1 MKKLA
6 LFPSYL
12 TTIVLLT
19 TLALACK
26 TSTKV
31 ASTADQNDISL
42 KFEKLYIEASTQ
54 FSIGNYSVALTQFN
68 KCADLKPQEASVY
81 YQISRIKQKQSE
93 TNDAFQNASKANA
106 LNPTNKFYAYHYGR
120 LLRSNGDYKKA
131 IEILQICINGNPKDE
146 NLFNQLDEIYAIQGE
161 TNKQIALWNQYSNNV
176 GLKSKT
182 GLKLIELY
190 KRINDFQSAHR
201 IYDELKKGAP
211 NKTQFYI
218 DDAKLYESHKDETN
232 AILNYEKAMRL
243 NPNNWE
249 INYALFQFYYSK
261 NDSSKATQNLSAA
274 FQSNTSTF
282 ETELSGTLSILK
294 TTISDSNKASYLTL
308 AANGLVNSYPKN
320 PKALCTAA
328 ELFFKCK
335 NYTASALYYSQATS
349 LDANLYNAWK
359 GAIDCN
365 LILNKLDEAIAITEQ
380 AITFF
385 PNTSDL
391 YETLANAYKQKN
403 DLLKALDAIQLA
415 ERYSFDDLTLGR
427 MLYTK
432 TGYLYQLKKYTEAAQ
447 AIDKCIEI
455 NKTDGALYNV
465 KGNIL
470 FKLNNIEKAVENW
483 QKAKD
488 LGFKNELMNKK
499 IRDKSLYE

>member
-6 LFPSYL
+6 LFPGYL
-12 TTIVLLT
+12 TTIVLIT
-19 TLALACK
+19 TFASACK
-26 TSTKV
+26 TSNKV
-31 ASTADQNDISL
+31 ASTADQNDLSL
-42 KFEKLYIEASTQ
+42 KFEKLYIEACTQ
-54 FSIGNYSVALTQFN
+54 FSIGNYSVALTQYN

-81 YQISRIKQKQSE
+81 YQISRIKQKQNE
-93 TNDAFQNASKANA
+93 ANDAFQNASKANA
-106 LNPTNKFYAYHYGR
+106 LNPNNKFYAYHYGR

-161 TNKQIALWNQYSNNV
+161 TNKQIALWNQYSSNV

-190 KRINDFQSAHR
+190 KRINDLPSAHR

-211 NKTQFYI
+211 NKAQLYI
-218 DDAKLYESHKDETN
+218 DDAKLYESQKDESN
-232 AILNYEKAMRL
+232 AMLNYEKAMRL
-243 NPNNWE
+243 NPNNWD
-249 INYALFQFYYSK
+249 INFALFQFYYSK
-261 NDSSKATQNLSAA
+261 SDTAKATKYLNAA

-282 ETELSGTLSILK
+282 ETELNGTLSILK
-294 TTISDSNKASYLTL
+294 ITTADSNKASYLTL

-328 ELFFKCK
+328 ELYFKCK
-335 NYTASALYYSQATS
+335 NYAASALYYSQATS

-359 GAIDCN
+359 GAIDCY
-365 LILNKLDEAIAITEQ
+365 LILIKLDDAISTAEQ

-391 YETLANAYKQKN
+391 YETLADAYKQKN
-403 DLLKALDAIQLA
+403 DLIKALDAIQLA

-427 MLYTK
+427 ILLTK

-447 AIDKCIEI
+447 AIDKCVEI

-465 KGNIL
+465 KGNVL
-470 FKLNNIEKAVENW
+470 FKLNNIEKAIENW

-488 LGFKNELMNKK
+488 LGYKIELMDKK

>member
-6 LFPSYL
+6 LFPGYL

-31 ASTADQNDISL
+31 ASTADQNDLSL
-42 KFEKLYIEASTQ
+42 KFEKLYIEACTQ

-81 YQISRIKQKQSE
+81 YQISRIKQKQNE
-93 TNDAFQNASKANA
+93 ANDAFQNASKANA

-120 LLRSNGDYKKA
+120 ILRSNGDYKKA
-131 IEILQICINGNPKDE
+131 IEILQICISGNPKDE

-161 TNKQIALWNQYSNNV
+161 TSKRISLWNQYSSNV

-190 KRINDFQSAHR
+190 KSLNDLASAHNV
-201 IYDELKKGAP
+201 YDELKKGAP
-211 NKTQFYI
+211 NKVQFYI
-218 DDAKLYESHKDETN
+218 DDAKLYESQKDENN
-232 AILNYEKAMRL
+232 AMLNYEKAMRL
-243 NPNNWE
+243 NPNNWD
-249 INYALFQFYYSK
+249 INYALFQFYYTK
-261 NDSSKATQNLSAA
+261 NDTSKATQYLGAA

-282 ETELSGTLSILK
+282 ETELNGILSILK
-294 TTISDSNKASYLTL
+294 ITIADSNRASYLTL

-328 ELFFKCK
+328 ELYFKCK
-335 NYTASALYYSQATS
+335 KYTASAQYYSQATS

-365 LILNKLDEAIAITEQ
+365 LVLNRIDEAIAITEQ

-385 PNTSDL
+385 PNTSEL
-391 YETLANAYKQKN
+391 YETLADAYKQKN
-403 DLLKALDAIQLA
+403 DFIKALDAIQLA

-427 MLYTK
+427 ILFAK
-432 TGYLYQLKKYTEAAQ
+432 TGYLYQLKKYSEAAQ
-447 AIDKCIEI
+447 AIDKSIEI
-455 NKTDGALYNV
+455 NKTNGALYNV
-465 KGNIL
+465 KGNVL
-470 FKLNNIEKAVENW
+470 FKLNNIEKAVECW
-483 QKAKD
+483 QKAKA
-488 LGFKNELMNKK
+488 LGYKIELMDKK

>member
-1 MKKLA
+1 LKKLA

-12 TTIVLLT
+12 TSIVLLT
-19 TLALACK
+19 TFALACK
-26 TSTKV
+26 TSHKV
-31 ASTADQNDISL
+31 ASTADQNDLSL
-42 KFEKLYIEASTQ
+42 KFEKLYIEACTQ
-54 FSIGNYSVALTQFN
+54 FSIGNYSVSLTQFN

-81 YQISRIKQKQSE
+81 YQISRIKQKQNE
-93 TNDAFQNASKANA
+93 ANDAFQNASKANA

-120 LLRSNGDYKKA
+120 LLRLNGNYKKA
-131 IEILQICINGNPKDE
+131 IEILQICIYGNPKDE
-146 NLFNQLDEIYAIQGE
+146 NLVNQLDEIFAIQGE
-161 TNKQIALWNQYSNNV
+161 TIKQIALWNQLSSNV

-190 KRINDFQSAHR
+190 KRINDLPSAHR

-211 NKTQFYI
+211 NKAQFYI
-218 DDAKLYESHKDETN
+218 DDARLYESQKDEGN
-232 AILNYEKAMRL
+232 AMLNYEKAMRL
-243 NPNNWE
+243 NPNNWD
-249 INYALFQFYYSK
+249 INFALFQFYYSK
-261 NDSSKATQNLSAA
+261 NDATKATQYLNAA

-282 ETELSGTLSILK
+282 ETELNGSLALLK
-294 TTISDSNKASYLTL
+294 LTIADSNRASYITL
-308 AANGLVNSYPKN
+308 AANGLVLSFPQNS
-320 PKALCTAA
+320 KAICSAA
-328 ELFFKCK
+328 EFFFKCK
-335 NYTASALYYSQATS
+335 NYKTAAQYYLQATS
-349 LDANLYNAWK
+349 LDANLYTAWK

-365 LILNKLDEAIAITEQ
+365 LVLNKLDEAIAISEQ

-391 YETLANAYKQKN
+391 YETLADVYRQKN
-403 DLLKALDAIQLA
+403 DYTKALDAILLA
-415 ERYSFDDLTLGR
+415 ERYSFDDLTLSR
-427 MLYTK
+427 ILLTK
-432 TGYLYQLKKYTEAAQ
+432 TSYLYQLKKYTEAAQ

-470 FKLNNIEKAVENW
+470 FRLNNIEKAIENW

-488 LGFKNELMNKK
+488 LGYKIELMDKK

>member
-1 MKKLA
+1 LKKLA
-6 LFPSYL
+6 LFPGYL
-12 TTIVLLT
+12 TTIVLIT

-26 TSTKV
+26 TSNKV
-31 ASTADQNDISL
+31 ASTADQNDIAL

-81 YQISRIKQKQSE
+81 YQISRIKQKQNAA
-93 TNDAFQNASKANA
+93 NDAFQNASKANA

-146 NLFNQLDEIYAIQGE
+146 NLFNQLDELYAIQGE
-161 TNKQIALWNQYSNNV
+161 TNKQIALWNQYSSNV

-190 KRINDFQSAHR
+190 KKINDLQSAHR

-211 NKTQFYI
+211 NKVQFYI
-218 DDAKLYESHKDETN
+218 DDAILYESQKDETN
-232 AILNYEKAMRL
+232 AMLNYEKAIRI
-243 NPNNWE
+243 NPNNWD
-249 INYALFQFYYSK
+249 INYALFKFYYSK
-261 NDSSKATQNLSAA
+261 NVLSKATQYLSSA
-274 FQSNTSTF
+274 FQSSTSTF
-282 ETELSGTLSILK
+282 ETKLNGTLSILK
-294 TTISDSNKASYLTL
+294 LTMADSNRASYLTI
-308 AANGLVNSYPKN
+308 AASELVNSYPQN

-335 NYTASALYYSQATS
+335 NFKTASQYYLQATS
-349 LDANLYNAWK
+349 LDPNLYNAWK

-365 LILNKLDEAIAITEQ
+365 LVLNKLDETVGISEQ

-391 YETLANAYKQKN
+391 YEILADAYRQKN
-403 DLLKALDAIQLA
+403 DYIKALDAIQLA

-427 MLYTK
+427 ILFTK
-432 TGYLYQLKKYTEAAQ
+432 TGYLFQLKKYTEAAQ

-455 NKTDGALYNV
+455 NKTDGALYSV

-470 FKLNNIEKAVENW
+470 FRLNNIEKAIENW

-488 LGFKNELMNKK
+488 LGYKIELMDKK
-499 IRDKSLYE
+499 IREKSLYE